1 VKAGLPLDVFT
12 IPFGAW
18 PILLTPF
25 HADGSIDYDGLEDV
39 LSFYINHHVPGML
52 ALGQASEVLTLEYN
66 ECFEIARRLAR
77 ICTGQ
82 LRTVAV
88 GNFGAN
94 HEAQIQSLTAMAA
107 VGIDVPVV
115 ALSLLPESS
124 CLADQLLFLAEKVDS
139 SIPLGIYELPEP
151 EHRILT
157 ADDVRRVAQSERYVF
172 MKDTCRQIELFTAKV
187 QAAKGT
193 PLKIFQANFQ
203 ILLESLQAGCH
214 GFCGHMAMIAPELIQ
229 QICDPTTAPEF
240 RLKCFYKLLEFQAV
254 LRAHGFPASAKYILQ
269 RLGVKVEP
277 LSRVEAEVNFTQQ
290 NRAALDAY
298 FAAQDCIA
306 PRGS

>member
-1 VKAGLPLDVFT
+1 VKAGLSLDEIT

-25 HADGSIDYDGLEDV
+25 HADGSIDYDSLEDV
-39 LSFYINHHVPGML
+39 VSFYVNHQVPGML
-52 ALGQASEVLTLEYN
+52 ALGQASEVLALEYS
-66 ECFEIARRLAR
+66 ECFEIARHLAR
-77 ICTGQ
+77 FCQGRI
-82 LRTVAV
+82 RTVAV

-94 HEAQIQSLTAMAA
+94 QEEQVQALTAMAA
-107 VGIDVPVV
+107 AGIDVPVV

-124 CLADQLLFLAEKVDS
+124 RLADQLLSLAEKVDR

-187 QAAKGT
+187 HAANGT

-203 ILLESLQAGCH
+203 ILPESLQAGCH
-214 GFCGHMAMIAPELIQ
+214 GFCGHMAMVAPQRVQ
-229 QICDPTTAPEF
+229 QICDPGTPSEF
-240 RLKCFYKLLEFQAV
+240 RLECFHKLLEWQTV
-254 LRAHGFPASAKYILQ
+254 LRAHGFPASAKYVLQ
-269 RLGVKVEP
+269 KLGVKVEP
-277 LSRVEAEVNFTQQ
+277 FSRVVAEGTFTPQ

-298 FAAQDCIA
+298 FAAQDCIT
-306 PRGS
+306 PTL